1 MSTVERVNV
10 ANLSIAKPLYD
21 LVRSEIAPGTGLD
34 PDAVWT
40 SFGNIVTALGPENR
54 RLLDVRALHEKG
66 LDAWHQERAGQPL
79 DPNAYKSFLQE
90 TGYVLPEEGL
100 LRITAEDVDPEI
112 SSIAGPQLVVPV
124 DNARYA
130 LNAAN
135 ARWGSLYD
143 AVYGTDVIGEED
155 GAERGTAYNPVRG
168 ARVVE
173 WTERFLDDVVP
184 LSEGLY
190 SEVTDFIVENYDGP
204 SRLVCVLTDDRRTA
218 PADPSH
224 FAGFQLR
231 DGRLSSV
238 LLRNHGL
245 HIDIRIDRDH
255 PVGEAHPAGVCDVV
269 MESAV
274 TTIQDCEDSV
284 SAVDADDK
292 VLVYRNWLGI
302 MKGTLTATL
311 EKDGRALTRA
321 LNEDRTYQDAG
332 GKALKLPGRSLILV
346 RNVGIHMYTDAV
358 TTAAGGP
365 IPEGFLDALI
375 TSWGALHDLSGD
387 GPVRNSR
394 VGSVYMVKPKMHG
407 PEEVAA
413 TVELF
418 GRIEQALGMTKRT
431 LKIGIMDEERRTTVN
446 LKQCIRAAA
455 DRLIFINTGF
465 LDRTGDEI
473 HTSMA
478 AGAMIPKPE
487 IKSCPWML
495 AYEDWNVDVGIEC
508 GLPGVAQ
515 IGKGM
520 WAAPDIMAAMVEVK
534 IGHPLAGANTAWV
547 PSPTAA
553 TLHATHYHRVN
564 VRDVQ
569 SELSGR
575 ERANLDAILT
585 PPLLGDRRLTDE
597 EIQNELENNAQGIL
611 GYVVRWVGQG
621 IGCSKVPDI
630 NDVALMEDR
639 ATLRIS
645 SQHIANWL
653 HHGLVSADQVTS
665 TFESMAAVVDGQNE
679 GDPVYRPMS
688 ADLSSSAEFQAALE
702 LVFNGREETN
712 GYTETVLH
720 ARRREVKARL
730 AAEAQAAPEAKAAP
744 GAQAATDDQAAPKA
758 KTTQETQASQ
768 EARAN

>member
-1 MSTVERVNV
+1 MSALDRVDI
-10 ANLSIAKPLYD
+10 ANLSITKPLYD
-21 LVRSEIAPGTGLD
+21 LVRSEIALGTGLD

-40 SFGNIVTALGPENR
+40 SLGTIVTELGPENR
-54 RLLDVRALHEKG
+54 HLLDVRARHERG
-66 LDAWHQERAGQPL
+66 LDEWHQKRASQPL
-79 DPNAYKSFLQE
+79 DPHEYKSFLQD
-90 TGYVLPEEGL
+90 TGYVLPEEGSL
-100 LRITAEDVDPEI
+100 TITTGDVDPEI

-143 AVYGTDVIGEED
+143 ALYGTDVIGEED
-155 GAERGTAYNPVRG
+155 GAERGAAYNPVRG
-168 ARVVE
+168 ARVIE
-173 WTERFLDDVVP
+173 WSERFLDDVVP

-190 SEVTDFIVENYDGP
+190 SEVTDFLVENYDGP
-204 SRLVCVLTDDRRTA
+204 SRLVCALPGDRRTA
-218 PADPSH
+218 LADPTQ
-224 FAGFQLR
+224 FAGFQLQG
-231 DGRLSSV
+231 GRVSSV
-238 LLRNHGL
+238 LLRNYGL
-245 HIDIRIDRDH
+245 YIDIRIDRDH
-255 PVGEAHPAGVCDVV
+255 PVGKAHPAGVHDVV

-284 SAVDADDK
+284 SAVDAEDK

-311 EKDGRALTRA
+311 EKDGRALTRT
-321 LNEDRTYQDAG
+321 LNEDRTYQDPS
-332 GKALKLPGRSLILV
+332 GKVLKLPGRSLLLV
-346 RNVGIHMYTDAV
+346 RNVGMHMYTDAV
-358 TTAAGGP
+358 TTAAGEP

-375 TSWGALHDLSGD
+375 TSWAALHDLSGD
-387 GPVRNSR
+387 GLVRNSR
-394 VGSVYMVKPKMHG
+394 MGSVYIVKPKMHG

-418 GRIEQALGMTKRT
+418 GRIEQALGMPKRT

-520 WAAPDIMAAMVEVK
+520 WAAPDIMGAMMEAK
-534 IGHPLAGANTAWV
+534 IGHPRAGANTAWV

-569 SELSGR
+569 SELADR
-575 ERANLDAILT
+575 ERADLDAILT
-585 PPLLGDRRLTDE
+585 LPLLRDRRLTDE

-653 HHGLVSADQVTS
+653 HHGLVTADQVTS

-679 GDPVYRPMS
+679 GDPNYRPMS
-688 ADLSSSAEFQAALE
+688 TDLSSSPEFQAALE
-702 LVFNGREETN
+702 LVFNGREEPN

-730 AAEAQAAPEAKAAP
+730 AAQIKPAREAEAAP
-744 GAQAATDDQAAPKA
+744 GAEAAKEDQAAPKA
-758 KTTQETQASQ
+758 KASQ
-768 EARAN
+768 EPQVSPEARAP